1 MDYGATVDGTG
12 LSRALDAFHDGVRG
26 VSDVLAVDGSG
37 LCLAA
42 STRRQQDEIDPLAA
56 NLSMLNALTTA
67 AAGYLGGH
75 TVLNTAVRSG
85 NGYLVT
91 MRANTQLLLAVLA
104 DSSCDIGQVVHELC
118 RLCDYLATASPS
130 DAQR

>member
-1 MDYGATVDGTG
+1 MEHGATVDGTS
-12 LSRALDAFHDGVRG
+12 LSRALDAFHDGVKG
-26 VSDVLAVDGSG
+26 VTDVLAVDGSG
-37 LCLAA
+37 LCFAA

-67 AAGYLGGH
+67 AARYLGGH

-91 MRANTQLLLAVLA
+91 MRANEELLLAVLA
-104 DSSCDIGQVVHELC
+104 DPSCDIGQAVYELC
-118 RLCDYLATASPS
+118 RLCDHLTATSASS
-130 DAQR
+130 VQR